1 MYFLTSF
8 MSHSLGMTTVWEDCL
23 LIGFFFFLQL
33 SRHLMLVRNFVFLL
47 RFWQEGSGSNLGVKG
62 EEDKC

>member
-1 MYFLTSF
+1 
-8 MSHSLGMTTVWEDCL
+8 MSHSLGMATVWEDCL

-33 SRHLMLVRNFVFLL
+33 SRHLMLVRKFVFLPTC
-47 RFWQEGSGSNLGVKG
+47 WQEGSGSSLGVKG